1 MQDKKDHRGSLCDQ
15 NNDVSE
21 LHGFEVQGDSIDIEN
36 EENHLKAKHEVKV
49 DGSSTN
55 NRGHNKK
62 PQQKNKHQNTLTRQS
77 GFHNDSDPKEPL
89 EAPSFDLRT
98 EEGDILVVVSN
109 LDVEDG
115 EQEQIINIEEGDLD
129 IDGEDN
135 FEYSSARLQQGRGS
149 ASSVHSEPDNADN
162 CSVSVGLSV
171 SSLGSD
177 NEDELQDDDLEEPAE
192 EDKNQGQRKGKSIDS
207 QRQVMR
213 ANVCIFLILLF
224 IYCGEIS

>member
-1 MQDKKDHRGSLCDQ
+1 MQDKKDHQGSLCDQ

-21 LHGFEVQGDSIDIEN
+21 LHGFEVQGDSIEIEN

-49 DGSSTN
+49 DGSPTN

-62 PQQKNKHQNTLTRQS
+62 PRQKNKHQNTLTRQS

-115 EQEQIINIEEGDLD
+115 EQEQIII
-129 IDGEDN
+129 
-135 FEYSSARLQQGRGS
+135 
-149 ASSVHSEPDNADN
+149 
-162 CSVSVGLSV
+162 
-171 SSLGSD
+171 
-177 NEDELQDDDLEEPAE
+177 
-192 EDKNQGQRKGKSIDS
+192 
-207 QRQVMR
+207 R
-213 ANVCIFLILLF
+213 AFVI
-224 IYCGEIS
+224 